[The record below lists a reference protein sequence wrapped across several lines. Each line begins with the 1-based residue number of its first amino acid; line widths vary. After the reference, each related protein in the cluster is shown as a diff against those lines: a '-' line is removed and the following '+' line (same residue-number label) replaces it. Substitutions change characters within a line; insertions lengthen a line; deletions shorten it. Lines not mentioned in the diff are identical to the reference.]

1 MEGAT
6 MTRANL
12 RASARSQVLA
22 RNAVSDGALGA
33 ALGLLVVSGLV
44 ACNLGLRD
52 GMAQSGQPLSS
63 LASLVAVVVA
73 QAAVV
78 ASLCGAALRKFS
90 AND

>member
-1 MEGAT
+1 

-12 RASARSQVLA
+12 KAVVRSQVLT
-22 RNAVSDGALGA
+22 RNAASDGVVGA
-33 ALGLLVVSGLV
+33 ALGLLIVSGLV
-44 ACNLGLRD
+44 ACNLDLRD

-78 ASLCGAALRKFS
+78 AGLCGAALRKFS
-90 AND
+90 ARN

>member
-1 MEGAT
+1 MI
-6 MTRANL
+6 RANL
-12 RASARSQVLA
+12 RTAVRSQALA
-22 RNAVSDGALGA
+22 RNAASDGAIGA

-44 ACNLGLRD
+44 ACNLDMQD

-78 ASLCGAALRKFS
+78 ASLCGAVLRKLS
-90 AND
+90 AGD